1 MLISHKYKFIF
12 IKTRKTAGTSLEVD
26 LSKLMGENDVVTKI
40 YPLEEGHLARN
51 FILNNVEIYNHM
63 SGSKLKNL
71 LDNSIF
77 ENYFKFTIEREPV
90 DKCVSYYSMLLN
102 STEHNKNTKEL
113 TWDQFVENRI
123 FPIDHQ
129 LYTDNDGKLLVDK
142 ILKYENLKSDWEFL
156 LKKFNIKYTPLASSS
171 KSGFR
176 TNPFITDIQREII
189 YKEFNTSNKYTG
201 YKLY

>member
-129 LYTDNDGKLLVDK
+129 LYTDNDGKLLFDK

-156 LKKFNIKYTPLASSS
+156 LKKFSIKYIPLISNS
-171 KSGFR
+171 KAGFR

-189 YKEFNTSNKYTG
+189 YKEFNRSNKYTG
-201 YKLY
+201 YNLS